1 MKTKLSAL
9 LIALALCVVALPA
22 QAQFTWL
29 DDPAL
34 TPGDDTDRIVFSEA
48 AVAAGGTSIEFVT
61 PGATYMHYSYTTSN
75 CATCNHQVQI
85 QAQRPNGTWYL
96 WDAPSAETTNV
107 TEDYVLTRAAN
118 SGGNASNITVW
129 QVKPVPPK
137 WRVNVTRSGGT
148 GTVDVL
154 VQVVVW

>member
-9 LIALALCVVALPA
+9 LIALALCLVALPA
-22 QAQFTWL
+22 RAQFAWL

-34 TPGDDTDRIVFSEA
+34 TPGDDTDRIVFSAA
-48 AVAAGGTSIEFVT
+48 AVAATANSIEFVT

-75 CATCNHQVQI
+75 CAACNHQIQI
-85 QAQRPNGTWYL
+85 QAQRPDGTWYL

-118 SGGNASNITVW
+118 SGGNAGGITVW

-137 WRVNVTRSGGT
+137 WRVNVNRLAGT
-148 GTVDVL
+148 ADVL